1 MDRRGKSGQGLMEYA
16 LILVIVAVTVIVILL
31 VLGSGAEDLMRN
43 VVVNV

>member
-1 MDRRGKSGQGLMEYA
+1 MDRRGESGQGLMEYA

-31 VLGSGAEDLMRN
+31 VLGSGAENLMRN